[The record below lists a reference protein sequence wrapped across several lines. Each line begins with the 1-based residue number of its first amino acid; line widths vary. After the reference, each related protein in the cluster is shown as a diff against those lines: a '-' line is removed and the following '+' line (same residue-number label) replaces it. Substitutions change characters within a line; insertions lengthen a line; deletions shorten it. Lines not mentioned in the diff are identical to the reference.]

1 MGRSRERGREEGGRG
16 KLVHI
21 VVGTASL
28 KYAGQA
34 GSLETQGRGDL

>member
-1 MGRSRERGREEGGRG
+1 MEREREREEGGRG